1 MVVLVLGGILVT
13 RFVTTSRDMVTAGQS
28 SDGTDGSG
36 GSGDDADGSGSGSGT
51 DGGSGGTDTDPD
63 ASGSGSDRDSRS
75 GGSGSGVGDCIV
87 KQAEPGEF
95 IQNLDIPEV
104 VDCDDPR
111 AAFEVL
117 HVRRDASGQRCVD
130 VKGATDAVSYTTG
143 PVEAFCLAK
152 VGEDQ
157 SRNINGI
164 EVGECAEVVAEF
176 MYRTECGA
184 PGSYRVLAVY
194 DDPGP
199 LPAQFD
205 GPITPCVNH
214 GAPNATMVF
223 QWGVADKPEIR
234 EGEFQRGICLI
245 EAG

>member
-36 GSGDDADGSGSGSGT
+36 GSG
-51 DGGSGGTDTDPD
+51 GTDTDPD

-75 GGSGSGVGDCIV
+75 GGSGSGARPVPGMGVCIV
-87 KQAEPGEF
+87 KQAEQGEF
-95 IQNLDIPEV
+95 IQNLDIP
-104 VDCDDPR
+104 
-111 AAFEVL
+111 
-117 HVRRDASGQRCVD
+117 
-130 VKGATDAVSYTTG
+130 
-143 PVEAFCLAK
+143 
-152 VGEDQ
+152 
-157 SRNINGI
+157 
-164 EVGECAEVVAEF
+164 EVVAEF

-223 QWGVADKPEIR
+223 QWGVAGKPEIR

>member
-1 MVVLVLGGILVT
+1 MKDQRWGN
-13 RFVTTSRDMVTAGQS
+13 
-28 SDGTDGSG
+28 G
-36 GSGDDADGSGSGSGT
+36 GSGDPGGWGPYGQGGHYGPGSGAGGSG
-51 DGGSGGTDTDPD
+51 GGGPYGPGQPNPYAGGPGGPGQPNPYAGGPGQPSPYAGGPGGFGGPAGSAGPGGTDTDRD

-75 GGSGSGVGDCIV
+75 GGSGSGVRPVPGVGDCIV

-164 EVGECAEVVAEF
+164 EVGECAEVVA
-176 MYRTECGA
+176 
-184 PGSYRVLAVY
+184 
-194 DDPGP
+194 
-199 LPAQFD
+199 
-205 GPITPCVNH
+205 
-214 GAPNATMVF
+214 
-223 QWGVADKPEIR
+223 DKPEIR